1 MGSRLSRQGSLDNE
15 SFSKKQRKPL
25 GGTGQSGRG
34 GGDFLFAL
42 MLKSDKLPGMLRR
55 SNHSP
60 YVRRVA
66 WIKEIQ
72 KLLRERRMEQA
83 TDVLKLL
90 RKDLGLEGTSLN
102 DILYKNA
109 AFLNLVD
116 PISHELLLS
125 LAREMQCPKKDADI
139 IKSSDK
145 ICRQLIYHL
154 TPHSKWLR
162 QSMSRRKSQAC
173 LKTTLQKK
181 LSSDSIDL
189 SGIPLS
195 TRDVRQVAFYVQNNR
210 DSLVAVDVSF
220 TELSDDNLRL
230 LLPLLAS
237 LPKLSTLALN
247 GNRLTLA
254 ILKDLTE
261 MLKDPKKFSSLAWID
276 LGNNVDI
283 FTMPQPLLV
292 ALRRRC
298 SLKSSLPTIY
308 EYTEGQPYSYHL
320 ETSIEEPSHYEE
332 EEEEDVEEEDE
343 EEDRRSAFSVGRTQS
358 ILGVDQVGMPQHR
371 PISFNTAFVN
381 IGEDFNVTEG
391 LFTCRIPGAYYFS
404 FNVGKLPQ
412 KTLSVK
418 LMKNHLEVQ
427 AMIYDDSQ
435 GEKALQSQS
444 LMMALK
450 SGDTVWLYSHQRDG
464 FGAYSNHAKYITFT
478 GFLVYPDITPS
489 PTTSATTS
497 QSQAD
502 KRP

>member
-1 MGSRLSRQGSLDNE
+1 MGSRLSRQSSLDNE
-15 SFSKKQRKPL
+15 NFSKKRRKL
-25 GGTGQSGRG
+25 LDGTGESDRSSRG

-55 SNHSP
+55 TNHSP
-60 YVRRVA
+60 YMRRVA

-72 KLLRERRMEQA
+72 KLLRDRSIEQA

-125 LAREMQCPKKDADI
+125 LAREMQCPKKDADT

-181 LSSDSIDL
+181 LSSDTVDL

-195 TRDVRQVAFYVQNNR
+195 TRDVHQVAFYLQNNR
-210 DSLVAVDVSF
+210 ESVVAVDISF
-220 TELSDDNLRL
+220 TELHDENLRI

-247 GNRLTLA
+247 GNRLTLS

-308 EYTEGQPYSYHL
+308 EYTEGQPYCYHL

-332 EEEEDVEEEDE
+332 EEEEEEAEVDEDDE
-343 EEDRRSAFSVGRTQS
+343 ENKFE
-358 ILGVDQVGMPQHR
+358 LEPW
-371 PISFNTAFVN
+371 
-381 IGEDFNVTEG
+381 G
-391 LFTCRIPGAYYFS
+391 L
-404 FNVGKLPQ
+404 
-412 KTLSVK
+412 
-418 LMKNHLEVQ
+418 
-427 AMIYDDSQ
+427 
-435 GEKALQSQS
+435 GEKQLS
-444 LMMALK
+444 K
-450 SGDTVWLYSHQRDG
+450 D
-464 FGAYSNHAKYITFT
+464 FT
-478 GFLVYPDITPS
+478 LHYCE
-489 PTTSATTS
+489 
-497 QSQAD
+497 
-502 KRP
+502 R

>member
-1 MGSRLSRQGSLDNE
+1 MGSRLSRQSSLDNE
-15 SFSKKQRKPL
+15 NFSKKRRKL
-25 GGTGQSGRG
+25 LNSAGESERGSRG

-55 SNHSP
+55 TNHSP
-60 YVRRVA
+60 YMRRVA

-72 KLLRERRMEQA
+72 KLLRDRRIDQA

-125 LAREMQCPKKDADI
+125 LAREMQCPKKDADT

-181 LSSDSIDL
+181 MSSDSVDL

-195 TRDVRQVAFYVQNNR
+195 TRDVRQVAFYLQNNR
-210 DSLVAVDVSF
+210 DSVVAVDISF
-220 TELSDDNLRL
+220 TELVDENLRF
-230 LLPLLAS
+230 LLPFLAS

-261 MLKDPKKFSSLAWID
+261 MLKDPKKFTSLAWID

-332 EEEEDVEEEDE
+332 DLEEDE
-343 EEDRRSAFSVGRTQS
+343 D
-358 ILGVDQVGMPQHR
+358 
-371 PISFNTAFVN
+371 
-381 IGEDFNVTEG
+381 GEDDEDDVGDKFELEPWG
-391 LFTCRIPGAYYFS
+391 L
-404 FNVGKLPQ
+404 
-412 KTLSVK
+412 
-418 LMKNHLEVQ
+418 
-427 AMIYDDSQ
+427 
-435 GEKALQSQS
+435 GEKRLS
-444 LMMALK
+444 K
-450 SGDTVWLYSHQRDG
+450 D
-464 FGAYSNHAKYITFT
+464 FT
-478 GFLVYPDITPS
+478 LHYCE
-489 PTTSATTS
+489 
-497 QSQAD
+497 
-502 KRP
+502 R

>member
-1 MGSRLSRQGSLDNE
+1 MGSRLSRQSSLDNDN
-15 SFSKKQRKPL
+15 FSKKRRKL
-25 GGTGQSGRG
+25 LDSTGESDRGSGRG

-60 YVRRVA
+60 YMRRVA

-72 KLLRERRMEQA
+72 KLLRDRRMEQA

-90 RKDLGLEGTSLN
+90 RKD
-102 DILYKNA
+102 
-109 AFLNLVD
+109 
-116 PISHELLLS
+116 
-125 LAREMQCPKKDADI
+125 ADTR
-139 IKSSDK
+139 KSMDK

-162 QSMSRRKSQAC
+162 QSMSRQKSQAC

-181 LSSDSIDL
+181 LSNDSVDL

-195 TRDVRQVAFYVQNNR
+195 TRDVSQVAFYLQNNR
-210 DSLVAVDVSF
+210 DTVVAVDISF
-220 TELSDDNLRL
+220 TELQDENLKL

-254 ILKDLTE
+254 IIKDLTE
-261 MLKDPKKFSSLAWID
+261 MLKDPKMFSSLAWID

-308 EYTEGQPYSYHL
+308 EYTEGQPYCYHL

-332 EEEEDVEEEDE
+332 EEGQEDE
-343 EEDRRSAFSVGRTQS
+343 AEDDEDDMGNKFE
-358 ILGVDQVGMPQHR
+358 LG
-371 PISFNTAFVN
+371 SW
-381 IGEDFNVTEG
+381 G
-391 LFTCRIPGAYYFS
+391 L
-404 FNVGKLPQ
+404 
-412 KTLSVK
+412 
-418 LMKNHLEVQ
+418 
-427 AMIYDDSQ
+427 
-435 GEKALQSQS
+435 GEKQLS
-444 LMMALK
+444 K
-450 SGDTVWLYSHQRDG
+450 D
-464 FGAYSNHAKYITFT
+464 FT
-478 GFLVYPDITPS
+478 LHYCE
-489 PTTSATTS
+489 
-497 QSQAD
+497 
-502 KRP
+502 R

>member
-1 MGSRLSRQGSLDNE
+1 MGSRLSRQNSLDNE
-15 SFSKKQRKPL
+15 NFSKKRRRL
-25 GGTGQSGRG
+25 LDVAAEGDNRSGRA

-42 MLKSDKLPGMLRR
+42 MLKTDKLPGMLRR
-55 SNHSP
+55 TNHSP
-60 YVRRVA
+60 YMRRVA
-66 WIKEIQ
+66 WIREIQ
-72 KLLRERRMEQA
+72 KLLRDRRMEQA
-83 TDVLKLL
+83 ADVLRLL

-125 LAREMQCPKKDADI
+125 LAREMQNPKKDSDT

-181 LSSDSIDL
+181 LSNDTVDL

-195 TRDVRQVAFYVQNNR
+195 TRDVRQVAFYLQNNR
-210 DSLVAVDVSF
+210 DSVVSVDISF
-220 TELSDDNLRL
+220 TELQDENLKL

-237 LPKLSTLALN
+237 LPKLNTLALN

-254 ILKDLTE
+254 TLKDLTE

-308 EYTEGQPYSYHL
+308 EYTEGQPYCYRM

-332 EEEEDVEEEDE
+332 EEEEEDA
-343 EEDRRSAFSVGRTQS
+343 EDDADDAGNKYE
-358 ILGVDQVGMPQHR
+358 LEPW
-371 PISFNTAFVN
+371 
-381 IGEDFNVTEG
+381 G
-391 LFTCRIPGAYYFS
+391 L
-404 FNVGKLPQ
+404 
-412 KTLSVK
+412 
-418 LMKNHLEVQ
+418 
-427 AMIYDDSQ
+427 
-435 GEKALQSQS
+435 GEKQLS
-444 LMMALK
+444 K
-450 SGDTVWLYSHQRDG
+450 D
-464 FGAYSNHAKYITFT
+464 FT
-478 GFLVYPDITPS
+478 LHYCE
-489 PTTSATTS
+489 
-497 QSQAD
+497 
-502 KRP
+502 R

>member
-1 MGSRLSRQGSLDNE
+1 MGSRLSRQSSLDNE
-15 SFSKKQRKPL
+15 NFSKKRRKLQPEA
-25 GGTGQSGRG
+25 GGEGERSSRT
-34 GGDFLFAL
+34 GGDFLFAM

-60 YVRRVA
+60 FVRRVA

-72 KLLRERRMEQA
+72 KLLRERRIEQA

-90 RKDLGLEGTSLN
+90 RKDLGLEGSSLN

-125 LAREMQCPKKDADI
+125 LAREMQCPKKDADT

-181 LSSDSIDL
+181 ISSDSVDL

-195 TRDVRQVAFYVQNNR
+195 TRDVRQVAFYLQNNK
-210 DSLVAVDVSF
+210 DSVVAVDVSF
-220 TELSDDNLRL
+220 TELQDDNLRI

-247 GNRLTLA
+247 GNRLTLS

-308 EYTEGQPYSYHL
+308 EYTEGQPYCYHL

-332 EEEEDVEEEDE
+332 DE
-343 EEDRRSAFSVGRTQS
+343 EEGDVELED
-358 ILGVDQVGMPQHR
+358 LGNKYDLEPWGLEEKHL
-371 PISFNTAFVN
+371 SK
-381 IGEDFNVTEG
+381 DF
-391 LFTCRIPGAYYFS
+391 
-404 FNVGKLPQ
+404 
-412 KTLSVK
+412 TL
-418 LMKNHLEVQ
+418 HYCE
-427 AMIYDDSQ
+427 
-435 GEKALQSQS
+435 
-444 LMMALK
+444 
-450 SGDTVWLYSHQRDG
+450 R
-464 FGAYSNHAKYITFT
+464 
-478 GFLVYPDITPS
+478 
-489 PTTSATTS
+489 
-497 QSQAD
+497 
-502 KRP
+502 

>member
-1 MGSRLSRQGSLDNE
+1 MGSRLSRQSSLDNE
-15 SFSKKQRKPL
+15 NFSKKRRKL
-25 GGTGQSGRG
+25 LDGSGESDVRGSRG
-34 GGDFLFAL
+34 GGDFLFAM

-55 SNHSP
+55 TNHSP
-60 YVRRVA
+60 YIRRVT

-72 KLLRERRMEQA
+72 KLLRDRRMEQA

-116 PISHELLLS
+116 PISHELLLG
-125 LAREMQCPKKDADI
+125 LAREMQCPKKDADTR
-139 IKSSDK
+139 KSSDK

-181 LSSDSIDL
+181 LCSDSVDL
-189 SGIPLS
+189 SGVALS
-195 TRDVRQVAFYVQNNR
+195 TRDVRQVAFYLQNNR
-210 DSLVAVDVSF
+210 DSVVAVDISF
-220 TELSDDNLRL
+220 TELQDENLKI

-254 ILKDLTE
+254 VLKDLTE
-261 MLKDPKKFSSLAWID
+261 MLKDPKMFSSLAWID

-308 EYTEGQPYSYHL
+308 EYTEGQPYCYHL
-320 ETSIEEPSHYEE
+320 ETSIEEPSLYEE
-332 EEEEDVEEEDE
+332 EEEEEEEAEDNEDE
-343 EEDRRSAFSVGRTQS
+343 MGNKFE
-358 ILGVDQVGMPQHR
+358 
-371 PISFNTAFVN
+371 
-381 IGEDFNVTEG
+381 
-391 LFTCRIPGAYYFS
+391 
-404 FNVGKLPQ
+404 
-412 KTLSVK
+412 
-418 LMKNHLEVQ
+418 LEPW
-427 AMIYDDSQ
+427 SL
-435 GEKALQSQS
+435 GEKQLS
-444 LMMALK
+444 K
-450 SGDTVWLYSHQRDG
+450 D
-464 FGAYSNHAKYITFT
+464 FT
-478 GFLVYPDITPS
+478 LHYCE
-489 PTTSATTS
+489 
-497 QSQAD
+497 
-502 KRP
+502 R

>member
-1 MGSRLSRQGSLDNE
+1 MGSRLSRQSSLDQDN
-15 SFSKKQRKPL
+15 FSKKRRKL
-25 GGTGQSGRG
+25 ADGAAEGERGGRSGAGGGGAGG

-42 MLKSDKLPGMLRR
+42 MLKSDKLPGVLRR

-72 KLLRERRMEQA
+72 KLLRERRIEQA
-83 TDVLKLL
+83 GEVLRLL
-90 RKDLGLEGTSLN
+90 RKDLGLEGSSLN

-125 LAREMQCPKKDADI
+125 LAREMQCPKKDADT

-181 LSSDSIDL
+181 QSSDSVDL
-189 SGIPLS
+189 SGIALS
-195 TRDVRQVAFYVQNNR
+195 SRDLRQVAFYLRSQR
-210 DSLVAVDVSF
+210 DSVAAVDVSF
-220 TELSDDNLRL
+220 TELQDDGLRL
-230 LLPLLAS
+230 LLPPLAAM
-237 LPKLSTLALN
+237 PKLSALALN

-254 ILKDLTE
+254 ILKDLSET
-261 MLKDPKKFSSLAWID
+261 LKDPKMFCSLAWVD

-308 EYTEGQPYSYHL
+308 EYTEGQPLFYHL

-332 EEEEDVEEEDE
+332 EEEEGEGE
-343 EEDRRSAFSVGRTQS
+343 GQS
-358 ILGVDQVGMPQHR
+358 EVWASYCHR
-371 PISFNTAFVN
+371 
-381 IGEDFNVTEG
+381 
-391 LFTCRIPGAYYFS
+391 
-404 FNVGKLPQ
+404 
-412 KTLSVK
+412 
-418 LMKNHLEVQ
+418 
-427 AMIYDDSQ
+427 
-435 GEKALQSQS
+435 
-444 LMMALK
+444 
-450 SGDTVWLYSHQRDG
+450 
-464 FGAYSNHAKYITFT
+464 
-478 GFLVYPDITPS
+478 
-489 PTTSATTS
+489 
-497 QSQAD
+497 
-502 KRP
+502 

>member
-1 MGSRLSRQGSLDNE
+1 MGSRLSRQSSLDNE
-15 SFSKKQRKPL
+15 HFCRKRRKLL
-25 GGTGQSGRG
+25 GRAAGSERGAGRG

-55 SNHSP
+55 SSGHSP

-66 WIKEIQ
+66 RIKEIQ
-72 KLLRERRMEQA
+72 KLLRDRRMEQA
-83 TDVLKLL
+83 GDVLKLL
-90 RKDLGLEGTSLN
+90 RKDLGLEGSSLN

-125 LAREMQCPKKDADI
+125 LAREMQCPKKDADTV
-139 IKSSDK
+139 KSSDK

-162 QSMSRRKSQAC
+162 QNMSRQKSQAC

-181 LSSDSIDL
+181 MSSDTVDL

-195 TRDVRQVAFYVQNNR
+195 TDDVHQVAFYLQNNR
-210 DSLVAVDVSF
+210 DSVVAVDISF
-220 TELSDDNLRL
+220 TELQDESLRV

-237 LPKLSTLALN
+237 LPKLGTLALN

-261 MLKDPKKFSSLAWID
+261 MLKDPKMFSSLAWID

-308 EYTEGQPYSYHL
+308 EYTEGQPYCYHL

-332 EEEEDVEEEDE
+332 DEREE
-343 EEDRRSAFSVGRTQS
+343 
-358 ILGVDQVGMPQHR
+358 
-371 PISFNTAFVN
+371 
-381 IGEDFNVTEG
+381 GEADYDGTGNRFD
-391 LFTCRIPGAYYFS
+391 
-404 FNVGKLPQ
+404 
-412 KTLSVK
+412 
-418 LMKNHLEVQ
+418 LEPW
-427 AMIYDDSQ
+427 SS
-435 GEKALQSQS
+435 GEKQLS
-444 LMMALK
+444 K
-450 SGDTVWLYSHQRDG
+450 D
-464 FGAYSNHAKYITFT
+464 FT
-478 GFLVYPDITPS
+478 LHYCE
-489 PTTSATTS
+489 
-497 QSQAD
+497 
-502 KRP
+502 R

>member
-1 MGSRLSRQGSLDNE
+1 MGSRLSRQSSLDNE
-15 SFSKKQRKPL
+15 NFSKKRRKL
-25 GGTGQSGRG
+25 LDGAGEVSDRGGGRG

-60 YVRRVA
+60 YMRRVA

-72 KLLRERRMEQA
+72 KLLRERRIEQA

-90 RKDLGLEGTSLN
+90 RKD
-102 DILYKNA
+102 
-109 AFLNLVD
+109 
-116 PISHELLLS
+116 
-125 LAREMQCPKKDADI
+125 ADT

-162 QSMSRRKSQAC
+162 QSMSRQKSQAC

-181 LSSDSIDL
+181 LSSDSVDL

-195 TRDVRQVAFYVQNNR
+195 TRDVRQVAFYLQKNR
-210 DSLVAVDVSF
+210 DSVVAVDISF
-220 TELSDDNLRL
+220 TELQDENLRL

-237 LPKLSTLALN
+237 LLKLSTLALN
-247 GNRLTLA
+247 GNRLTLD
-254 ILKDLTE
+254 ILKDLSE

-308 EYTEGQPYSYHL
+308 EYTEGQPYCYHL

-332 EEEEDVEEEDE
+332 EEEDEDE
-343 EEDRRSAFSVGRTQS
+343 AEDDDEMG
-358 ILGVDQVGMPQHR
+358 
-371 PISFNTAFVN
+371 NKFVV
-381 IGEDFNVTEG
+381 EPWG
-391 LFTCRIPGAYYFS
+391 L
-404 FNVGKLPQ
+404 
-412 KTLSVK
+412 
-418 LMKNHLEVQ
+418 
-427 AMIYDDSQ
+427 
-435 GEKALQSQS
+435 GEKQLS
-444 LMMALK
+444 K
-450 SGDTVWLYSHQRDG
+450 E
-464 FGAYSNHAKYITFT
+464 FT
-478 GFLVYPDITPS
+478 LHYCE
-489 PTTSATTS
+489 
-497 QSQAD
+497 
-502 KRP
+502 R

>member
-1 MGSRLSRQGSLDNE
+1 MGSRLSRQSSLDNE
-15 SFSKKQRKPL
+15 NFSKKRRKL
-25 GGTGQSGRG
+25 LDGTGESECRGSRG

-55 SNHSP
+55 TNHSP

-72 KLLRERRMEQA
+72 KLLRDRRIEQA

-90 RKDLGLEGTSLN
+90 RKDLGLEGASLN

-125 LAREMQCPKKDADI
+125 LAREMQCPKKDADT

-181 LSSDSIDL
+181 LSSDSVDL
-189 SGIPLS
+189 SGVPLS
-195 TRDVRQVAFYVQNNR
+195 TRDVRQVAFYLQNNR
-210 DSLVAVDVSF
+210 DTVMAVDVSF
-220 TELSDDNLRL
+220 TELQDDSLKI

-261 MLKDPKKFSSLAWID
+261 MLKDPKMFSSLAWID

-308 EYTEGQPYSYHL
+308 EYTEGQPYCYHL

-332 EEEEDVEEEDE
+332 EEEDDEDE
-343 EEDRRSAFSVGRTQS
+343 EDMGNKFE
-358 ILGVDQVGMPQHR
+358 
-371 PISFNTAFVN
+371 
-381 IGEDFNVTEG
+381 
-391 LFTCRIPGAYYFS
+391 
-404 FNVGKLPQ
+404 
-412 KTLSVK
+412 
-418 LMKNHLEVQ
+418 LEPW
-427 AMIYDDSQ
+427 SL
-435 GEKALQSQS
+435 GEKQLS
-444 LMMALK
+444 K
-450 SGDTVWLYSHQRDG
+450 D
-464 FGAYSNHAKYITFT
+464 FT
-478 GFLVYPDITPS
+478 LHYCE
-489 PTTSATTS
+489 
-497 QSQAD
+497 
-502 KRP
+502 R

>member
-1 MGSRLSRQGSLDNE
+1 MGSRLSRQSSLDNE
-15 SFSKKQRKPL
+15 NFSKKRRKL
-25 GGTGQSGRG
+25 VDGGERERDSGDRDRSSRGG

-55 SNHSP
+55 TNHSP
-60 YVRRVA
+60 YMRRVT

-72 KLLRERRMEQA
+72 KLLRDRRIEQA

-125 LAREMQCPKKDADI
+125 LAREMQCPKKDADT

-181 LSSDSIDL
+181 LSSDSVDL
-189 SGIPLS
+189 SGITLS
-195 TRDVRQVAFYVQNNR
+195 TRDVRQVAYYLQNNR
-210 DSLVAVDVSF
+210 DTVVAVDISF
-220 TELSDDNLRL
+220 TDLQDDNLKI

-261 MLKDPKKFSSLAWID
+261 MLKDPKMFSSLAWID

-308 EYTEGQPYSYHL
+308 EYTEGQPYCYHL

-332 EEEEDVEEEDE
+332 EEEEEEEAEEDE
-343 EEDRRSAFSVGRTQS
+343 DDMGNKFE
-358 ILGVDQVGMPQHR
+358 
-371 PISFNTAFVN
+371 
-381 IGEDFNVTEG
+381 
-391 LFTCRIPGAYYFS
+391 
-404 FNVGKLPQ
+404 
-412 KTLSVK
+412 
-418 LMKNHLEVQ
+418 LEPW
-427 AMIYDDSQ
+427 SL
-435 GEKALQSQS
+435 GEKQLS
-444 LMMALK
+444 K
-450 SGDTVWLYSHQRDG
+450 
-464 FGAYSNHAKYITFT
+464 NFT
-478 GFLVYPDITPS
+478 LHYCE
-489 PTTSATTS
+489 
-497 QSQAD
+497 
-502 KRP
+502 R